1 MKKLNRAIII
11 ISRIVEVFMWVGAG
25 LSVIITLLSAV
36 GKLDL
41 IRFFTDATPGTELLN
56 SGNFA
61 LRAVNA
67 EGQPVAAAFVLFF
80 LTLALTFALMGMI
93 ARNVHLIFK
102 TAEGRTRFSKGETP
116 FQPDVIRMVREI
128 GIFTI
133 AIPVVQFILSVV
145 SRVAL
150 GPDMVE
156 SSLGMEK
163 LFIGLVVLALSQY
176 FAYGMQLQKEVDGL
190 V

>member
-1 MKKLNRAIII
+1 MKKLNRAVII
-11 ISRIVEVFMWVGAG
+11 ISKIVEVFMWVGAG
-25 LSVIITLLSAV
+25 LSLIITLLSAA
-36 GKLDL
+36 GKLNL

-56 SGNFA
+56 SGDFT
-61 LRAVNA
+61 LRALNA

-80 LTLALTFALMGMI
+80 LTLVFTLALMAMI

-116 FQPDVIRMVREI
+116 FQPDIIRMVREI

-133 AIPVVQFILSVV
+133 AMPVVQFIMFII
-145 SRVAL
+145 SRIAL

-156 SSLGMEK
+156 SGLGMEK
-163 LFIGLVVLALSQY
+163 IFIGLVVLALSQY
-176 FAYGMQLQKEVDGL
+176 FAYGMQLQNEVDGL